1 MISYIILILSLIMED
16 ALSLVF
22 YGNSLFL
29 PLFLVISLYIIYP
42 LLNGNNKKYII
53 ICLIAGLIYDIVLG
67 KFICLNGVIFLILS
81 LVIIKIY
88 ENFEISFLNNIFI
101 TILIICLY
109 YFIKY
114 LLIILCLNKAFNF
127 ILLLKNI
134 YSSLIINTIYS
145 TIFYFVLKSK
155 K

>member
-1 MISYIILILSLIMED
+1 MTSYIILILSLIMEN

-22 YGNSLFL
+22 YGNSLFI

-42 LLNGNNKKYII
+42 LLNGNNRKYII
-53 ICLIAGLIYDIVLG
+53 VCLVVGLIYDIVFG
-67 KFICLNGVIFLILS
+67 RFICLNGVIFLILS

-101 TILIICLY
+101 TILVICLY

-127 ILLLKNI
+127 PLLFKNI
-134 YSSLIINTIYS
+134 YSSLAINTIYS
-145 TIFYFVLKSK
+145 TIFYFVLNSK